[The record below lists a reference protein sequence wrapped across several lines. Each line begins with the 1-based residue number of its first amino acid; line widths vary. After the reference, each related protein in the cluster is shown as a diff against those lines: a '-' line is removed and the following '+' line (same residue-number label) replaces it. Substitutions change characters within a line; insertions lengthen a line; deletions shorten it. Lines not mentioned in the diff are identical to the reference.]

1 MVPLRVYDNGYVAT
15 EEFPEYIDHYLYF
28 PERSDAERAAL
39 QLRTRGWQVAVR
51 PGAALSD
58 WLALAT
64 QPATGEE
71 EMGDLYYE
79 LSVFAKRFNGRYDG
93 WERPMTDDDDECVN

>member
-1 MVPLRVYDNGYVAT
+1 MRVFENGYAPT

-28 PERSDAERAAL
+28 PERSDAERAAV
-39 QLRTRGWQVAVR
+39 QLRRLGWKAEVR
-51 PGAALSD
+51 PAAVGPD

-71 EMGDLYYE
+71 EMGAIYDE
-79 LSVFAKRFNGRYDG
+79 LSAFAKRFNGAYDG
-93 WERPMTDDDDECVN
+93 WERPMTDDDYVN